1 MKNGLRKLWPAIKV
15 VFTIAVVVAVGRR
28 FALDLQSAEGYHIW
42 QQSPHP
48 AWLALS
54 GLLYICGL
62 GCCNFFWY
70 RLLRSLGLR
79 PPGLAVIRAYYVGLM
94 GKYLPGKA
102 WALVARAALARP
114 AGVRPAITGVTAI
127 YEVLTTMSVGALLAA
142 VFFAVQAPDTFPI
155 TDWSAL
161 GHILRDRAPD
171 TSAGDRKVLVLIALF
186 LLALVGIPVLPFI
199 YNKLAHHLRS
209 LKNLAAKQMDAD
221 TDHSPLPQ
229 MRLAMLGQG
238 IIIGCVSW
246 LLMGASLWA
255 TLQALHPA
263 PQVPTLREWCG
274 LSALMALAYVAG
286 FVILIIPS
294 GLGIREFFL
303 RLLLVPELSRQWDSS
318 ESSVLP
324 TAVLAVVLLRLV
336 WTAAELVTVGIVYW
350 FPDGSRESGVRNQ
363 GSELPTLPIA
373 DS

>member
-1 MKNGLRKLWPAIKV
+1 MQTHMKDGLRKLWPAIKV
-15 VFTIAVVVAVGRR
+15 FFTIAVVVAVGRR
-28 FALDLQSAEGYHIW
+28 FALDLQTAEGYDLW
-42 QQSPHP
+42 QHSPHP

-54 GLLYICGL
+54 GLLYICAL

-102 WALVARAALARP
+102 WALVARAALARA
-114 AGVRPAITGVTAI
+114 AGIRPAITGVTAI

-161 GHILRDRAPD
+161 RHILTERIPD
-171 TSAGDRKVLVLIALF
+171 AGAGDRKVLVFIALF

-209 LKNLAAKQMDAD
+209 LKNLAAKQVDAD
-221 TDHSPLPQ
+221 ADHSPLPQ
-229 MRLAMLGQG
+229 MRLAMLSQG
-238 IIIGCVSW
+238 IIIGCVNW

-255 TLQALHPA
+255 TLQALHPVA
-263 PQVPTLREWCG
+263 QMPTVREWCG

-294 GLGIREFFL
+294 GLGVREFFL
-303 RLLLVPELSRQWDSS
+303 RLLLVPELSRQWDTS

-336 WTAAELVTVGIVYW
+336 WTAAELVTVSIVYW
-350 FPDGSRESGVRNQ
+350 FPDGSQRDEH
-363 GSELPTLPIA
+363 LPTPLS
-373 DS
+373 DSFR

>member
-1 MKNGLRKLWPAIKV
+1 MQTCMKDGLRKLWPAIKV

-28 FALDLQSAEGYHIW
+28 FALDLRSAEGQDLW
-42 QQSPHP
+42 KQLPHP

-79 PPGLAVIRAYYVGLM
+79 PPGWAIIRAYYVGLM

-114 AGVRPAITGVTAI
+114 AGIRPAVTGVTAI
-127 YEVLTTMSVGALLAA
+127 YEVLTTMSVGALLAT
-142 VFFAVQAPDTFPI
+142 VFFAVQAPDTFPR

-161 GHILRDRAPD
+161 GHILTDKVPD
-171 TSAGDRKVLVLIALF
+171 TSAADRKVLVLIALF

-199 YNKLAHHLRS
+199 YNRLAHHLRS
-209 LKNLAAKQMDAD
+209 LKNLAAKQMDAG

-229 MRLAMLGQG
+229 MRLAMLSQG

-255 TLQALHPA
+255 TLQALHPESRL
-263 PQVPTLREWCG
+263 PTLREWCG
-274 LSALMALAYVAG
+274 LSALMALAYVSG

-294 GLGIREFFL
+294 GLGVREFFL
-303 RLLLVPELSRQWDSS
+303 RLLLVPELSRQWNSN

-336 WTAAELVTVGIVYW
+336 WTAAELVTVGIVFW
-350 FPDGSRESGVRNQ
+350 FPDGSQGQEDAPGPGSG
-363 GSELPTLPIA
+363 
-373 DS
+373 